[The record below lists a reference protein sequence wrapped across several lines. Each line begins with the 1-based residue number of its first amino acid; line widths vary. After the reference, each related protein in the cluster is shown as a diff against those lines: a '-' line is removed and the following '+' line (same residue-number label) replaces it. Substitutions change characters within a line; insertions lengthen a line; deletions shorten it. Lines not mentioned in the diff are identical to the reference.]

1 MRKRHNISI
10 LAVVVVALSAALS
23 TARAQDSS
31 SQPAP
36 GNAQDSSQQ
45 QPSAP
50 PETPPSPAYGPDN
63 AEPNKTAPISEN
75 PPISALDQPALG
87 PHAAPLSY
95 LQPGATVSEAADS
108 NVADTLGGGALRSVT
123 RAL

>member
-10 LAVVVVALSAALS
+10 LAVVVVALTAALG

-31 SQPAP
+31 SQPVP

-45 QPSAP
+45 QQPTAP
-50 PETPPSPAYGPDN
+50 PETPPSPAYGQDN

-75 PPISALDQPALG
+75 PRFQRWINPLW
-87 PHAAPLSY
+87 AP
-95 LQPGATVSEAADS
+95 
-108 NVADTLGGGALRSVT
+108 TLRL
-123 RAL
+123 